1 MTSSLPTRNSMSPFR
16 RSSSSLSM
24 DTTNYKKKQHGSLK
38 IVTTT
43 TTITSSV
50 VKDENNNNMMP
61 SPSVRQRLSSLFR
74 TSSPVVLNLKESFQ
88 NKRASLSSISF
99 SPSST
104 PVTTVVEEEEVMEPL
119 DDSHSTT
126 TSISSDSVD
135 HMPSSPADTKA
146 LASTWQPSVTMLSFE
161 PTIKEDHQFAVTPS
175 STSLAYQVN
184 QILGSTLDEVDEEID
199 RDWENSRNRLRQSLV
214 PSPLNNRNQWL

>member
-16 RSSSSLSM
+16 RSNSALSM
-24 DTTNYKKKQHGSLK
+24 DTTHYKKKQHGSLK

-50 VKDENNNNMMP
+50 VKDENMMP

-104 PVTTVVEEEEVMEPL
+104 AVTTVLEEEVMEPL

-161 PTIKEDHQFAVTPS
+161 PTIKEDHPFAVTPS

>member
-16 RSSSSLSM
+16 RSNSALSM

-50 VKDENNNNMMP
+50 VKDENTMP

-104 PVTTVVEEEEVMEPL
+104 AVTTVLEEEVMEPL

-161 PTIKEDHQFAVTPS
+161 PTIKEDHPFAVTPS